1 MSVNRFES
9 DRDKGQGFL
18 AFPLIPRWR
27 GMRLYVD
34 GVSVYRQ
41 RYFIVVFFG
50 GEILIALPRNI
61 GDGDF

>member
-9 DRDKGQGFL
+9 DRDKGQGSL

-27 GMRLYVD
+27 GMRLYVH

-41 RYFIVVFFG
+41 RYFIVVFL